1 MPPERTPRKLQDV
14 SHLFLSQNRSA
25 GKPESRVT
33 EAVVWLVVAGRQLCR
48 GYLAAGLGAAFA
60 RQNLGVTI
68 VEAGEG
74 FPNIGYYF
82 ALDPGEYL
90 APALDPSSVVT
101 GTSDPSIRFLSARSP
116 GAIAAAPEL
125 PAPVRFPHLL
135 LAASTSI
142 DAVRFEHDVL
152 GLHEAAGN
160 FSACDGCGEGIPDGI
175 VVFGEEGS
183 DAVCERIAGYI
194 RTRSAR
200 TILYFAG
207 GPFTGGMER
216 SADEVIEVPGDL
228 VRTWVRPQP
237 PADTFFDG
245 LASGFLQL
253 LSSRR
258 RRRAGHASG

>member
-14 SHLFLSQNRSA
+14 SHLFLSQNRNA
-25 GKPESRVT
+25 GKPDSRVT
-33 EAVVWLVVAGRQLCR
+33 EAVVWLVVADRLLCR

-90 APALDPSSVVT
+90 APALDPSAVVT

-116 GAIAAAPEL
+116 GAIAAAPEF
-125 PAPVRFPHLL
+125 PAPARLPHLL

-142 DAVRFEHDVL
+142 DAERFEHDVL

-160 FSACDGCGEGIPDGI
+160 FSVCDGCGEGIPDGI
-175 VVFGEEGS
+175 MVFG
-183 DAVCERIAGYI
+183 D
-194 RTRSAR
+194 RTV
-200 TILYFAG
+200 LYFAG
-207 GPFTGGMER
+207 GACAGGMER
-216 SADEVIEVPGDL
+216 SADEVIEIPGDL
-228 VRTWVRPQP
+228 ERAWARPQP

-258 RRRAGHASG
+258 RRKGGHASG